1 MSSKPLI
8 KLQVHAGRGHGSHIR
23 TNPYYKTKQVR
34 KLDGRGLS
42 TMFPRMGGGG
52 GGGGATAYLNVE
64 LAAVADRT
72 FNTLP
77 TNAPL
82 VAFTVKGGIDAP
94 AAEAGL

>member
-1 MSSKPLI
+1 MQATFTQTP
-8 KLQVHAGRGHGSHIR
+8 
-23 TNPYYKTKQVR
+23 TTKQN
-34 KLDGRGLS
+34 KSEDWMGGGFQQC
-42 TMFPRMGGGG
+42 FPGGGGGGG

-64 LAAVADRT
+64 LAAEADRT

-82 VAFTVKGGIDAP
+82 VAFTVKGGVDAP